1 MLKLIAGPVI
11 GAVIGYCTNYL
22 AVKMLFFPKREIR
35 IGGYKLPF
43 TPGAIPKGKPRLAKA
58 VGTIVAN
65 DLLTQEDIKKKVLSE
80 ETENGIVNQIMTVLS
95 KDIKSVIIDA
105 GSSAEQYDDV
115 KIKIVDTLSNQII
128 DSIHHMN
135 LEELI
140 VSEAGR
146 IVKEKM
152 SGSMLGMFVNEGMI
166 NSIIQPIG
174 REFVAYIDNN
184 GADIIEAEIEYKI
197 NSLQEQSVAGI
208 CQSMDISED
217 NIRGI
222 VQKLYR
228 RVADSLTEK
237 LIGNLDITG
246 MIEEKINAMD
256 VDSLE
261 NLVLTVMKKELDMIV
276 NLGALVGGVLGILT
290 LLF

>member
-115 KIKIVDTLSNQII
+115 KIKIVNTLSNQII

-135 LEELI
+135 LEEII